1 MGKVNKF
8 YAKTI
13 LNFDNWNHPGSP
25 ASPRLPSSQLCSVQG
40 ELCINLQQNPKHAL
54 QLSHL
59 CKPRFGRWRTA
70 TGTGCLT
77 RRSSALPCE
86 FLLSSLLLQQL
97 HLQRYLIEYKLAGND
112 LPCILPPHLKPPSQR
127 WKFPTFENASSHKQL
142 LIADL
147 AVGRLDL
154 SLAPLVGME
163 RVDLRRVVAV
173 EVVEMEVG
181 TLMIRSLSLLPGR
194 EGEAQEMGEQTN
206 LPSIRR
212 L

>member
-1 MGKVNKF
+1 MHFGNSNQSAIVDGQSEQILCKDNFEFWQFIQPLFMGQVN
-8 YAKTI
+8 I
-13 LNFDNWNHPGSP
+13 LFKDNSNHPGSP

-59 CKPRFGRWRTA
+59 CEPRFGRWRTA

-86 FLLSSLLLQQL
+86 FLLFSLLLQQL

-127 WKFPTFENASSHKQL
+127 
-142 LIADL
+142 
-147 AVGRLDL
+147 
-154 SLAPLVGME
+154 
-163 RVDLRRVVAV
+163 
-173 EVVEMEVG
+173 
-181 TLMIRSLSLLPGR
+181 
-194 EGEAQEMGEQTN
+194 
-206 LPSIRR
+206 
-212 L
+212 